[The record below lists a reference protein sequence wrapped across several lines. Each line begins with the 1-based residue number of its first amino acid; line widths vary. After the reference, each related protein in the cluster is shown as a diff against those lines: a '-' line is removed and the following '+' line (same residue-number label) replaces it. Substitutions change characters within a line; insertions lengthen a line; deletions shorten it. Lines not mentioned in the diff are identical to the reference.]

1 MATVAELQSVLDDL
15 ARLRQEVEAIDDP
28 GIGDVIAALKRAR
41 TEAEAALARAQS
53 EAARALSGIGAAPR
67 YSRLR

>member
-1 MATVAELQSVLDDL
+1 VAELQSVLDDL
-15 ARLRQEVEAIDDP
+15 ARLRREVEAIDDP
-28 GIGDVIAALKRAR
+28 GIGDVLDALKRAR
-41 TEAEAALARAQS
+41 TEAEAGLARAQS